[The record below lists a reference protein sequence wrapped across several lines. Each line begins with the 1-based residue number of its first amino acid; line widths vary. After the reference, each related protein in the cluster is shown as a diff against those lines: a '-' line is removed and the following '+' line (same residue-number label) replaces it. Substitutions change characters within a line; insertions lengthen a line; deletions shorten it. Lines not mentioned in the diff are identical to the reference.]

1 LLAPEKTSA
10 MLRLCW
16 NITSPTCRYPS
27 QEPGRGKT
35 HVYRGLRSMLDG
47 VKSGGFQFVS
57 LSRIETV
64 RWKIGAV
71 ELEPIIFPVLSL
83 VFLRVQVPTDS
94 WGREV

>member
-1 LLAPEKTSA
+1 
-10 MLRLCW
+10 
-16 NITSPTCRYPS
+16 
-27 QEPGRGKT
+27 
-35 HVYRGLRSMLDG
+35 MLDG

-83 VFLRVQVPTDS
+83 VFLRVQVPRDS
-94 WGREV
+94 GAEKREERLLISHFSFLVFSPSSTQPGGGAAPLGEAADR